1 MQKRIIG
8 KAMPKIADDKKFLS
22 INEASVYT
30 SLSKPFL
37 YKLTSKNE
45 IPFYK
50 VGSRVLFLIE
60 ELDSFILDN
69 RVTSTTE
76 LEERV
81 IEYTITKE
89 MGGQKND

>member
-1 MQKRIIG
+1 MVKRIRD
-8 KAMPKIADDKKFLS
+8 KSSPKNDYGKKFLS
-22 INEASVYT
+22 INEASIYT

-89 MGGQKND
+89 MGGQQND